1 MIAYIRTPNRHDSH
15 PRLLAGRVYPSRS
28 AEAGSESLTV
38 AIIAAGLIAGVLG
51 AVLLGGRYTSVRI
64 NLEDAAQAAARAAS
78 IERSPARARSSA
90 RTAAQQALAGS
101 GTNCLTTTV
110 TLDISG
116 YATEPG
122 TAAKIPATVTC
133 TISTSGLVPGLHG
146 TRTFSAIA
154 RSPLDTHRER

>member
-1 MIAYIRTPNRHDSH
+1 MTAHLRTSNRGGFRA
-15 PRLLAGRVYPSRS
+15 RLLAGRVCSPRS

-38 AIIAAGLIAGVLG
+38 AIISAVLIAGVLG

-78 IERSPARARSSA
+78 LERSPATARSSA

-101 GTNCLTTTV
+101 RTNCLTTTV
-110 TLDISG
+110 TLDTSG
-116 YATEPG
+116 YDTAPG
-122 TAAKIPATVTC
+122 TDAKVPATVTC

-146 TRTFSAIA
+146 TKTFSATA

>member
-1 MIAYIRTPNRHDSH
+1 MTTHVRTPNRRGFR
-15 PRLLAGRVYPSRS
+15 PRLVAGRVCPQRS

-38 AIIAAGLIAGVLG
+38 AIVSAGLIAGVLG

-78 IERSPARARSSA
+78 LERSPATARSSA
-90 RTAAQQALAGS
+90 RTAARQALAES
-101 GTNCLTTTV
+101 RTNCLTTTV
-110 TLDISG
+110 TLDTSG
-116 YATEPG
+116 YATAPG
-122 TAAKIPATVTC
+122 TDARVPATVTC

-146 TRTFSAIA
+146 TKTFFATA

>member
-1 MIAYIRTPNRHDSH
+1 MTTHVRIPNRCGSRA
-15 PRLLAGRVYPSRS
+15 RLVACRVCPQRS

-38 AIIAAGLIAGVLG
+38 AIISAGLIAGVLG

-78 IERSPARARSSA
+78 IERSPATARSSA

-101 GTNCLTTTV
+101 RTNCLTTTV
-110 TLDISG
+110 TLDASG

-122 TAAKIPATVTC
+122 TDAKVPATVTC

-146 TRTFSAIA
+146 TKTFSATA
-154 RSPLDTHRER
+154 SSPLDTHRER